1 VIKQL
6 HEKTVAS
13 LNDSAALEKVAWINL
28 LNDFY
33 GQLLTRRQQ
42 DFMELYYGQNL
53 SLGEIAGEFKV
64 TRQAV
69 HDTLKRAEQ
78 LLNAYEAKLGLV
90 EKFNSERKKL
100 NTAATLLDEYS
111 STGQD
116 GRVLRAREI
125 LTEVLDMV
133 NK

>member
-1 VIKQL
+1 VSEL
-6 HEKTVAS
+6 
-13 LNDSAALEKVAWINL
+13 LEKIAWINL

-33 GQLLTRRQQ
+33 GQLLTQRQQ

-100 NTAATLLDEYS
+100 NTAAILLDEYS

>member
-1 VIKQL
+1 M
-6 HEKTVAS
+6 
-13 LNDSAALEKVAWINL
+13 LEKVAWINL

-53 SLGEIAGEFKV
+53 SLGEIAGEFRV

-69 HDTLKRAEQ
+69 HDTLKRSEQ
-78 LLNAYEAKLGLV
+78 LLNEYEAKLGLV
-90 EKFNSERKKL
+90 ERFNHERHKL
-100 NTAATLLDEYS
+100 TDAAVLLDEYIV
-111 STGQD
+111 TCRD
-116 GRVLRAREI
+116 HRVLQAREI
-125 LTEVLDMV
+125 LSEILDMV

>member
-1 VIKQL
+1 M
-6 HEKTVAS
+6 
-13 LNDSAALEKVAWINL
+13 LEKVAWINL

-53 SLGEIAGEFKV
+53 SLGEIAAEFKV

-78 LLNAYEAKLGLV
+78 QLSDYETKLGLV
-90 EKFNSERKKL
+90 EKFNNERNKL
-100 NTAATLLDEYS
+100 TTVAHLLDEHILTCPDRS
-111 STGQD
+111 
-116 GRVLRAREI
+116 VLQAREI
-125 LTEVLDMV
+125 LGEILDMV
-133 NK
+133 NN

>member
-1 VIKQL
+1 VSEL
-6 HEKTVAS
+6 
-13 LNDSAALEKVAWINL
+13 LEKIAWINL

-33 GQLLTRRQQ
+33 GQLLTKRQQ
-42 DFMELYYGQNL
+42 DIMELYYGQNL
-53 SLGEIAGEFKV
+53 SLGEIAGEFQV

-78 LLNAYEAKLGLV
+78 LLNEYELKLGLV
-90 EKFNSERKKL
+90 EKFNHERNKL
-100 NTAATLLDEYS
+100 TTAAELLDEY
-111 STGQD
+111 TATCQD

-125 LTEVLDMV
+125 LSEILDMV

>member
-1 VIKQL
+1 VSEL
-6 HEKTVAS
+6 
-13 LNDSAALEKVAWINL
+13 LEKIAWISL

-78 LLNAYEAKLGLV
+78 LLNEYEKKLSLV
-90 EKFNSERKKL
+90 EKFNNERNKL
-100 NTAATLLDEYS
+100 TTAAVLLDEYT
-111 STGQD
+111 STCQD

-125 LTEVLDMV
+125 LSEILDMV

>member
-1 VIKQL
+1 MKKL
-6 HEKTVAS
+6 
-13 LNDSAALEKVAWINL
+13 LEKVAWINL

-78 LLNAYEAKLGLV
+78 LLNEYESKLGLV
-90 EKFNSERKKL
+90 EKFNNERNKL
-100 NTAATLLDEYS
+100 AAAALLLDEHS
-111 STGQD
+111 ATCRD
-116 GRVLRAREI
+116 GKVLRARQI
-125 LTEVLDMV
+125 LTEILDMV